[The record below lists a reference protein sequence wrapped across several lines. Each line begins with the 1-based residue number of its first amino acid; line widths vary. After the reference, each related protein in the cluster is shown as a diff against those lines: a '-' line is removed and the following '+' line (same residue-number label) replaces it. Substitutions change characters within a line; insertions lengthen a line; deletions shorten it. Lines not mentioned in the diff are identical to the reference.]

1 MKIRFLLISLVSLLL
16 TGLALA
22 SPSQKDTYFHFSFF
36 NDTFPSGNRTI
47 TVELNGEV
55 IYNNLSVQRL
65 ELKTFTRP
73 LLPGSKNKLRI
84 NKQAGMKFGVS
95 IVNEGYLSQIDDKIQ
110 TALWIDDSSAS
121 DVTYEMTLV
130 NEAVI
135 NGEGAQSLGVATPL
149 QVSDLD
155 WKVGLGN
162 LRNGNAAGF
171 IEYSADDLVT
181 ASYERSS
188 LGLHI
193 PPVNAGEIIAHFT
206 DEDSDGI
213 EESLRQVKV
222 PQGLIDIID
231 DGDGVGFTISVYSGG
246 SGGNATTLYSPIGTA
261 LVSYRFDKP
270 SNNRLTLTQT
280 DNASNVVTSTVVKTN
295 DGTYNDWTLTVAGTD
310 VTKRLAVNSSNSS
323 GNRAERRT
331 FDYSVVPSGSVSEA
345 SKSYVIEDT
354 YIGLP
359 NFQDL
364 EPEERLYQRTF
375 NEGVSGQERTT
386 DYRYYTTEEGIDGE
400 NQYGRLKS
408 YETHFGEWRF
418 YEYHNPGLVEVV
430 TNPSSPLYDRQIYD
444 FLRWSKGEF
453 YFEAYHGIHALNGK
467 RWFESKPEGDALD
480 FDVDGS
486 NAQIF
491 SAYPNTQLVLSEA
504 AYGQDWRL
512 TNPRLV
518 SSQGNI
524 SSSNTDYRVER
535 ELTRA
540 YTFPLDTG
548 DTTGEFIQV
557 VYDAYTDKKRTNGSL
572 NHFQYTD
579 AVRYTAQYK
588 PHQNATNFDFNYSNK
603 PYYVVERNNTKSSFG
618 YKSFSSYEGVSNAWV
633 EVEVKGVGA
642 EIQPVAYLVNVTSP
656 YTNETYNGLDVHN
669 ALWILEVLGNQSST
683 QTSLYNQMN
692 SDLVDAS
699 SVTHGGQTF
708 DLDAVTL
715 VSGKST
721 KQVRAYND
729 KGQLKR
735 QESWV
740 RTTTNQWELTE
751 VKRYFYDDFSRLTDI
766 FVSDDGALANE
777 HHFYQ
782 CTYDGIWKDFEIN
795 NVGIK
800 TDYTVDGLG
809 RVVQAERSS
818 GHSVA
823 GIPTSITT
831 KYQYDSLDRVVRE
844 EVEGSSES
852 LVSLREYDAEG
863 LMLKEED
870 PHGITTAYAY
880 SQASGAGRQVDITYA
895 SGTTESRTEQ
905 QVFHK
910 DGRLK
915 SRTGTAL
922 VPEYFS
928 YSYDLAGGTNGLE
941 TQTDLGLPST
951 SSTNHPV
958 QSTLTDW
965 YGRPLEEASTTATS
979 SDYRKTYA
987 YSNGSIYTGLLTETL
1002 ETQVATGGTSATQ
1015 SLKSFFQYDG
1025 FGNVIRSGVDVNGS
1039 NSLTL
1044 NSTDRITESDML
1056 FKKSGGVVFSE
1067 TSLTVYPEDN
1077 SATGFTSSQR
1087 KELTGFNSVTLSKDI
1102 SKDVYGNETTTTVT
1116 VNRSTGSATT
1126 TVNPPDSTVDG
1137 VETNV
1142 MGFLAN
1148 RTTSSGQTFGFTYD
1162 DLGRPVLQTQNR
1174 ASGSATQNEYQANES
1189 RVWKITTG
1197 LPLDGVAMTD
1207 FSGQTVTF
1215 SYDAAGRLGSQID
1228 PASQTT
1234 YFDYNNRSQLTHTW
1248 GENVQP
1254 LWNEYDSF
1262 GQLETQHTYRVDPSD
1277 TGAPDF
1283 TTTSWPSGAGN
1294 GDETT
1299 FDYFD
1304 EAGLLKSRTDAKS
1317 RQTSL
1322 TYDQRGRLRT
1332 RITPSTSNDAQT
1344 TTTSQITT
1352 TYQYAPKTDEL
1363 TSVSYSNDGGVTPDL
1378 EYSYH
1383 RTGELKTVTDG
1394 AGLRTFHYEHGSA
1407 TSANA
1412 LQMIQEDLPSAYT
1425 AISNAASNDNQ
1436 HKVDSLAYSYQGTT
1450 SGAQLKGRAGGISLG
1465 LKSGSEGS
1473 LGTSRYSQSYSYEA
1487 STGRLEGL
1495 TNGTQNLTY
1504 GYVPA
1509 SNLIQTRTVGSLV
1522 ETRTYL
1528 PDRDLMNAIKTEHGN
1543 NLKVS
1548 SDYSYDNLSRRQDVL
1563 QTGEHLAPYSGSLFT
1578 DYTYNERSELTDIDV
1593 YSATE
1598 VDSSKL
1604 LPGRG
1609 WGFKY
1614 DLMGNRLSETRKQ
1627 VEINGSAVDRTYT
1640 YTSNQLNQ
1648 YGSRQTPEFGEA
1660 AGTAPAE
1667 VFLSAGRKSPLELS
1681 DMNRVHGYFHRALP
1695 VRSWQNPSTS
1705 NPSHFDATLYGVK
1718 LGAGGSDSANPG
1730 EDKDLIEEG
1739 VLPLTLRAATETI
1752 KHDARGN
1759 LTQDSLYSYTWDA
1772 ENRLIAIQTTS
1783 AAQSA
1788 GVPAVKVEFAYDYLN
1803 RRYRKDNYVTSGGSI
1818 STSVQDSRLFYYN
1831 GFAIVYDAHYQ
1842 RSGGT
1847 SFLSSSKN
1855 YWGLDWSGTM
1865 GGAGGVGGLVG
1876 QQNREAGGTDNEM
1889 VFPSHDGNGNIL
1901 GLYEADGTT
1910 VAAYEYS
1917 PFGKLLRSTGERAA
1931 DNQFRFAS
1939 KYYEDETKL
1948 YYHDLR
1954 FYSPSLGRFLSED
1967 PAAASQNLYSFV
1979 NNSPIDLIDVLG
1991 LETFFDFHGRVD
2003 TARNDFFQTSAAASL
2018 NEIAIFQDLQHSL
2031 DLLDS
2036 FEANAGRFEVQQAV
2050 LHVAAIRL
2058 DLNQSSV
2065 DSAARVL
2072 SLETDVANAGLRE
2085 LFRQAAAIE
2094 REGGLAQGSVD
2105 PRDDSNFFDTNNPE
2119 FKASQRNSFL
2129 LAINPSSQITL
2140 KAARGEFGAASVE
2153 FVKQVA
2159 IVSAFSV
2166 AGEALFTGRVAFGA
2180 GRVPSFAGGVNGP
2193 GSNFGEL
2200 AVISLQPADDIASR
2214 SAQAL
2219 ASARGESLLS
2229 LESAF
2234 VSIGAGELTTVVAH
2248 GSGSQLAGMTYRQFA
2263 NALRQNGFN
2272 GAGVELV
2279 ACQCGSGPFA
2289 QGLANTLRVPVIAG
2303 RGNVNVL
2310 GGIRGVPQVV
2320 QGGRLLPSGQGFAT
2334 FQPQRGVRAALFRL
2348 RHGN

>member
-1 MKIRFLLISLVSLLL
+1 MRIQSLLVSLM
-16 TGLALA
+16 GLMLMSSALA

-36 NDTFPSGNRTI
+36 NDNFPNGNGTI

-55 IYNNLSVQRL
+55 IYDDLSVQRL
-65 ELKTFTRP
+65 ELKTFTRA
-73 LLPGSKNKLRI
+73 LLPGVKNQLRV

-95 IVNEGYLSQIDDKIQ
+95 IVNEGYLSQVDDEVQ
-110 TALWIDDSSAS
+110 TAFWVDDSSAT
-121 DVTYEMTLV
+121 DVTYEIILV

-135 NGEGAQSLGVATPL
+135 NGEGARPLGMATPL

-155 WKVGLGN
+155 WKMGLGN

-171 IEYSADDLVT
+171 IEYSADDLLT
-181 ASYERSS
+181 ASYKRGA

-222 PQGLIDIID
+222 PQGLIDITD
-231 DGDGVGFTISVYSGG
+231 DGDGVGFTIAVYSGG
-246 SGGNATTLYSPIGTA
+246 SGGNATTLYTPVGTA
-261 LVSYRFDKP
+261 LVSYRFDEL
-270 SNNRLTLTQT
+270 SNNQLTLIQA

-295 DGTYNDWTLTVAGTD
+295 DGTYDDWTLTIAGTG
-310 VTKRLAVNSSNSS
+310 VTKRLVVDNSNSS

-331 FDYSVVPSGSVSEA
+331 FDYSAAPSGSVTEA
-345 SKSYVIEDT
+345 TKSYVIEDT
-354 YIGLP
+354 YIDLP
-359 NFQDL
+359 DFEDL
-364 EPEERLYQRTF
+364 EPEDRLYQRTF

-386 DYRYYTTEEGIDGE
+386 DFRYYTTAEGFDGE

-444 FLRWSKGEF
+444 FLRWSKDNF

-467 RWFESKPEGDALD
+467 RWFESKPEGDSLN

-540 YTFPLDTG
+540 YTFPVDTS

-557 VYDAYTDKKRTNGSL
+557 VYDAYTDKKRTNASL

-588 PHQNATNFDFNYSNK
+588 PHQNAKNFDFNYSNK
-603 PYYVVERNNTKSSFG
+603 PYYVVDRNNTKSSFG
-618 YKSFSSYEGVSNAWV
+618 YKELSSYEGISNAWV
-633 EVEVKGVGA
+633 EVEVKGTGT
-642 EIQPVAYLVNVTSP
+642 ELQPIAYLVNVTSP
-656 YTNETYNGLDVHN
+656 YTNQTYNSLDVHN

-683 QTSLYNQMN
+683 QISLYNQMN
-692 SDLVDAS
+692 SDLVDMS
-699 SVTHGGQTF
+699 SVTHGGESF

-715 VSGKST
+715 ISGKST
-721 KQVRAYND
+721 KRVRAYND

-740 RTTTNQWELTE
+740 RTSANQWELTE
-751 VKRYFYDDFSRLTDI
+751 VKRYLYDAFSRLTDI
-766 FVSDDGALANE
+766 YVSDDGTLANE
-777 HHFYQ
+777 HHSYQ
-782 CTYDGIWKDFEIN
+782 CVYDGIWKDYEIN
-795 NVGIK
+795 NAGIK

-809 RVVQAERSS
+809 RVVEAERSS

-831 KYQYDSLDRVVRE
+831 LYQYDSFDRVVRE
-844 EVEGSSES
+844 EVDGASES
-852 LVSLREYDAEG
+852 LVTLREYDAEG
-863 LMLKEED
+863 LMVKEVD
-870 PHGITTAYAY
+870 PHNITSTYSY

-895 SGTTESRTEQ
+895 AGTTESRTEQ
-905 QVFHK
+905 QIFHK

-922 VPEYFS
+922 VPEYHS

-941 TQTDLGLPST
+941 TQTDIGLPST
-951 SSTNHPV
+951 SSADHPV
-958 QSTLTDW
+958 QTTLTDW
-965 YGRPLEEASTTATS
+965 YGRPLEESSTTATN
-979 SDYRKTYA
+979 SDYLKNYT
-987 YSNGSIYTGLLTETL
+987 YSNDATYTGLLTETL
-1002 ETQVATGGTSATQ
+1002 ETQVATGGTTGGQ
-1015 SLKSFFQYDG
+1015 SLKSYFDYDG
-1025 FGNVIRSGVDVNGS
+1025 FGNVTRSGVDVNGS

-1044 NSTDRITESDML
+1044 SSTDRITESDTL

-1087 KELTGFNSVTLSKDI
+1087 KELTGFNSTTLSKDI
-1102 SKDVYGNETTTTVT
+1102 AEDVYGNETTTTVT
-1116 VNRSTGSATT
+1116 VNRTTGTLTT
-1126 TVNPPDSTVDG
+1126 TVNPPDTTVDG
-1137 VETNV
+1137 VETHV
-1142 MGFLAN
+1142 MGFLVS
-1148 RTTSSGQTFGFTYD
+1148 RSTPSGQIYGFTYD

-1189 RVWKITTG
+1189 RVWKTTTG
-1197 LPLDGVAMTD
+1197 LPLDGVATAD
-1207 FSGQTVTF
+1207 FPGQTITF
-1215 SYDAAGRLGSQID
+1215 SYDAAGRLGSQTD

-1277 TGAPDF
+1277 SGAPDF
-1283 TTTSWPSGAGN
+1283 MTATWPSGVGN

-1299 FDYFD
+1299 FDYFY
-1304 EAGLLKSRTDAKS
+1304 EAGLLRSRTDAKN
-1317 RQTSL
+1317 RQTSF

-1332 RITPSTSNDAQT
+1332 RITPSASNDAQT
-1344 TTTSQITT
+1344 TATNQITT
-1352 TYQYAPKTDEL
+1352 TYHYAPKTDEL
-1363 TSVSYSNDGGVTPDL
+1363 TSVSYSNDGGMTPDL
-1378 EYSYH
+1378 GYTYH

-1394 AGLRTFHYEHGSA
+1394 AGTRTFHYEHGST

-1425 AISNAASNDNQ
+1425 TISNAATNDSQ
-1436 HKVDSLAYSYQGTT
+1436 HKVDALAYSYQATT
-1450 SGAQLKGRAGGISLG
+1450 SGAQLKGRAGGTSLG
-1465 LKSGSEGS
+1465 LKSATEGI
-1473 LGTSRYSQSYSYEA
+1473 LGTTRYSQSYSYEA
-1487 STGRLEGL
+1487 STGRLGGL

-1522 ETRTYL
+1522 ETRSYL
-1528 PDRDLMNAIKTEHGN
+1528 PDRNLLDVIKTEHGS

-1563 QTGEHLAPYSGSLFT
+1563 QTGEHFAPYCGSLFT

-1627 VEINGSAVDRTYT
+1627 VELNGSTVDRTYT

-1648 YGSRQTPEFGEA
+1648 YSSRQTPEFGEA

-1667 VFLSAGRKSPLELS
+1667 VLLSAGRTSPLELS
-1681 DMNRVHGYFHRALP
+1681 NVNRVHGYFHRALP
-1695 VRSWQNPSTS
+1695 VRSWQNPSNS
-1705 NPSHFDATLYGVK
+1705 NPTHFDATLYGVK
-1718 LGAGGSDSANPG
+1718 LGAGGADTANPG

-1772 ENRLIAIQTTS
+1772 ENRLIEIESTS
-1783 AAQSA
+1783 AAQSSGA
-1788 GVPAVKVEFAYDYLN
+1788 PAVKVEFAYDYLN

-1818 STSVQDSRLFYYN
+1818 SGSVQDSRLFYYN
-1831 GFAIVYDAHYQ
+1831 GFALVYDAHYQ

-1847 SFLSSSKN
+1847 SFLSSHRN
-1855 YWGLDWSGTM
+1855 YWGVDWSGTM
-1865 GGAGGVGGLVG
+1865 AGAGGVGGLVG
-1876 QQNREAGGTDNEM
+1876 QQSREAGGADNE
-1889 VFPSHDGNGNIL
+1889 VTFPSHDGNGNIL

-1917 PFGKLLRSTGERAA
+1917 PFGKMLRSSGERSA
-1931 DNQFRFAS
+1931 DNKFRFAS

-1967 PAAASQNLYSFV
+1967 PAAASQNLYVFV

-1991 LETFFDFHGRVD
+1991 LETFFEFQSGVNRARSDFNQISFESG
-2003 TARNDFFQTSAAASL
+2003 F
-2018 NEIAIFQDLQHSL
+2018 NERQILTDLQNSL
-2031 DLLDS
+2031 GVLSGFEENVDRLLLEDAFIDLALFSLETVQMRRD
-2036 FEANAGRFEVQQAV
+2036 FAQNRLVRATDAANAGF
-2050 LHVAAIRL
+2050 
-2058 DLNQSSV
+2058 
-2065 DSAARVL
+2065 
-2072 SLETDVANAGLRE
+2072 RE
-2085 LFRQAAAIE
+2085 LFAQAAAIE
-2094 REGGLAQGSVD
+2094 REGGLAPGTVD
-2105 PRDDSNFFDTNNPE
+2105 PRDDINFFDTNNSE
-2119 FKASQRNSFL
+2119 FKAAQRNSFL

-2140 KAARGEFGAASVE
+2140 KAVRGEYGGASVE

-2159 IVSAFSV
+2159 LASVFSIG
-2166 AGEALFTGRVAFGA
+2166 GEALLTGRVAFGA
-2180 GRVPSFAGGVNGP
+2180 GRIPSFSSAGLNSFGGVD
-2193 GSNFGEL
+2193 EL
-2200 AVISLQPADDIASR
+2200 SVIALQPTDDVAFR
-2214 SAQAL
+2214 SAQLL
-2219 ASARGESLLS
+2219 AAARGEGVVS

-2234 VSIGAGELTTVVAH
+2234 VSTGAGGLTTVVAH
-2248 GSGSQLAGMTYRQFA
+2248 GSGSRLAGLTYRQFA
-2263 NALRQNGFN
+2263 DALRQNGFN
-2272 GAGVELV
+2272 GVGVELV
-2279 ACQCGSGPFA
+2279 ACKCGSGPFA
-2289 QGLANTLRVPVIAG
+2289 QGLANTLRVPVIAA

-2310 GGIRGVPQVV
+2310 GGVRGVPQVV
-2320 QGGRLLPSGQGFAT
+2320 QGGRLLQPGQGFVT
-2334 FQPQRGVRAALFRL
+2334 VKPQRGIRAALFGL